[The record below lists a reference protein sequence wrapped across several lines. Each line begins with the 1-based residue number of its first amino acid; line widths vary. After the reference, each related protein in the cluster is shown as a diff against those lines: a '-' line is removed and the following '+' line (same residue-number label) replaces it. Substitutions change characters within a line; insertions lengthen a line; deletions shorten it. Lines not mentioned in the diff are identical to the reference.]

1 MVKNMFENVKSIEE
15 LLQKASDAE
24 KEYLGAKRELKLE
37 KARLGKETDWEAEFP
52 DKKRVTEQDKKD
64 FITLAVMDLQEDC
77 DVAETG
83 YHYMKELWELQKI
96 ILRIRANSGLEDS
109 LDRIKGELESIARHL
124 ELLREEFG
132 QDISGAIENVTTE
145 IKNNWTHIQQIGA
158 DVDGVRSQIEL
169 LRQTIMDKE

>member
-1 MVKNMFENVKSIEE
+1 MVKNMFDNVKSIEE

-24 KEYLGAKRELKLE
+24 KEYLDAKRELKLE

-96 ILRIRANSGLEDS
+96 ILRIRANSGLEGS
-109 LDRIKGELESIARHL
+109 LDRIKEELENIGCTL
-124 ELLREEFG
+124 
-132 QDISGAIENVTTE
+132 ENVTTE